1 MKKDMTMNDVM
12 ASLTMTEYV
21 IMDRKEGLVLVCDRG
36 KLEEGIAEY
45 TKRIFR
51 IVDHKQGLVLPIDL
65 DGARAALIEKVRD
78 KVDLNQMLDEA
89 LKTVK
94 PKDVIEALRRVCEP
108 KGDKRIEPGK
118 GCYSLLIHGRKGQ
131 RTIELVLV

>member
-1 MKKDMTMNDVM
+1 
-12 ASLTMTEYV
+12 
-21 IMDRKEGLVLVCDRG
+21 MDRKEGFVLVCDRD

-51 IVDHKQGLVLPIDL
+51 IVDHKQGTVLPIDL

-89 LKTVK
+89 LKTVN
-94 PKDVIEALRRVCEP
+94 PKDVIEALRRVTES

-131 RTIELVLV
+131 QPIELILVG